1 MARRVRRR
9 ALAAVGALALLG
21 ATAATSS
28 AQTVTQTVADGA
40 AVAFTLRPAYD
51 MGGAEPLAL
60 YVGYTAANVTTPDP
74 EADGQA
80 SWYNLG
86 ILETGLFLPP
96 EQCTPEKNLAATVAG
111 AQDLQLWL
119 AGWLQE
125 AAGKVAGG
133 QVPGAPMVPGFR
145 HACTERFPGFA
156 QSRYPATSTLPVT
169 DADNFLDKPTAAQ
182 VCRQEPTASA
192 CTTYRQ
198 LWPLLHG
205 TARAALQDGSFAATS
220 TNEPSQR
227 SEAVLLGAGD
237 GVVLSVGTARSTSS
251 AHLKGDT
258 LVVESSASLDDVCLG
273 VVNAVCALRIDHLR
287 QYARVVKSPG
297 QAAQRS
303 SGTVVTGVHGT
314 GLAQDLDAASLGPG
328 AAGFDLGDSL
338 HLAPV
343 SQSGSC
349 SSGRVDPSVTVAD
362 AGGLLL
368 TARSA
373 EAGQGG
379 GILLGG
385 ACARARVE
393 RTSFDVGGAP
403 EAGPAPPQAPAA
415 ASEPLAQPTVSGPP
429 PAVGPAPALPVT
441 AGAPRTVTRTVTS
454 YRLQDPLAWRT
465 VAWWGPLLGLV
476 LLAGLA
482 GRLAP
487 RHPLVAPLSGATD
500 RFLRRF
506 LRG

>member
-1 MARRVRRR
+1 MAGRVRRR
-9 ALAAVGALALLG
+9 ALAAAGALALLG
-21 ATAATSS
+21 TAAATS

-60 YVGYTAANVTTPDP
+60 YVGYTEANVTTPDP

-119 AGWLQE
+119 ADWVQE
-125 AAGKVAGG
+125 AAGEVAAG
-133 QVPGAPMVPGFR
+133 QVPGAPSVPGFR

-156 QSRYPATSTLPVT
+156 QSRYPATSTIPVK
-169 DADNFLDKPTAAQ
+169 DADNYVDKPTAAQ
-182 VCRQEPTASA
+182 LCRQEPAASA
-192 CTTYRQ
+192 CAAYRQ

-205 TARAALQDGSFAATS
+205 TARALLQDGSFATTS
-220 TNEPSQR
+220 TAEPSQR

-237 GVVLSVGTARSTSS
+237 GSVLSIGTARSTSS
-251 AHLKGDT
+251 AHLQGDT

-273 VVNAVCALRIDHLR
+273 VVNAVCAVRIDHLR

-297 QAAQRS
+297 RPAQRS
-303 SGTVVTGVHGT
+303 AGTVLTGVHGT
-314 GLAQDLDAASLGPG
+314 GLAQDVDAAALGPG
-328 AAGFDLGDSL
+328 ASGFDLGGAF

-343 SQSGSC
+343 SLSGSC
-349 SSGRVDPSVTVAD
+349 ATGRVDPSVTVAD

-368 TARSA
+368 TAKSA
-373 EAGQGG
+373 QAGQGG

-393 RTSFDVGGAP
+393 RTSFDLGGAP
-403 EAGPAPPQAPAA
+403 DPGAISPQEPVT
-415 ASEPLAQPTVSGPP
+415 ASEPLAQPAVAAP
-429 PAVGPAPALPVT
+429 PALGPAPAQPVT

-465 VAWWGPLLGLV
+465 AAWWGPLLGLV
-476 LLAGLA
+476 LGAALAC
-482 GRLAP
+482 RLAP
-487 RHPLVAPLSGATD
+487 RHPLVAPLAGATD
-500 RFLRRF
+500 RFVRRF